1 MMHDYMTKPN
11 NRMKDY
17 NATVYIYVLNRNIN
31 YISIVK
37 NIFSF
42 LLILKWCEDKY
53 YFD

>member
-1 MMHDYMTKPN
+1 MMHDYMMELN

-17 NATVYIYVLNRNIN
+17 NTTILIHVLNCNIN

-37 NIFSF
+37 NIFSL